1 MTSYQ
6 KSVSYFEVRNNFK
19 MQPNKY
25 KTIIHQKL
33 QFYPSPFA
41 NTLRL
46 QNAMVG
52 ISYRLYD
59 LKGRLICKGITTSNE
74 LVLQTGDW
82 NEGTYL
88 AELILPDGSRQ
99 VRKIV
104 K

>member
-1 MTSYQ
+1 
-6 KSVSYFEVRNNFK
+6 

-82 NEGTYL
+82 NEGTYI
-88 AELILPDGSRQ
+88 AELILHDGSRQ